1 MSDRMRNP
9 ELDDLER
16 SLRALA
22 DEDCQLQAPPHV
34 HAAVMHKWDTVRP
47 LAQRRRQRR
56 RSAALFG
63 LGSMAAAVVGVV
75 IYRTPSTP
83 SGAQPV
89 VAHVAETAHVV
100 TSPRRL
106 DNVPAAAHR
115 PRPRRSTTRDRR
127 AEPRERGIV
136 LLADPILDRGATSIV
151 RVRMSRQ
158 ALIALGIPLVEPNDT
173 RSMDLEMLVGEDGV
187 AHTIRRAVPV
197 GVRQE

>member
-9 ELDDLER
+9 ELVDLER

-34 HAAVMHKWDTVRP
+34 HAAVMHRWDTVRP
-47 LAQRRRQRR
+47 LARRRRQR

-63 LGSMAAAVVGVV
+63 LGSMAAAVVVVV

-106 DNVPAAAHR
+106 DNVPAAVHR
-115 PRPRRSTTRDRR
+115 PRPRRPTTRDRR
-127 AEPRERGIV
+127 AEPHERGLV
-136 LLADPILDRGATSIV
+136 LLADPILDGGATSIV

-158 ALIALGIPLVEPNDT
+158 ALMALGIPLVEPNDT

-187 AHTIRRAVPV
+187 AHSIRRAVPV